1 MAATEDRLNENLR
14 QVADGIRGAR
24 GGTARFLHILSIL
37 DGDEPVLSGPF
48 DSELDR
54 IEAAQD
60 YRRAHGDETGLF
72 RVNVAGTKAD
82 ISRFK
87 AWETHPPLNTKW
99 VSNAWIDG
107 RNAIVQSNGW
117 YQLHAYD
124 TDPEDDV
131 PKRVGAAEFTHYSD
145 ARRAGER
152 WTRDRVWC
160 MHRARRVLD
169 ETPVVETNPV
179 VDDDPAHVAE
189 GDRVRDPFDGRW
201 RTVARIEGDTA
212 YMADGG
218 CMNVEECR
226 DIRLPGEPL
235 S

>member
-1 MAATEDRLNENLR
+1 MPTEDRLNENLR

-24 GGTARFLHILSIL
+24 GTAARPYLLVVH
-37 DGDEPVLSGPF
+37 GDVEPELLGPYSG
-48 DSELDR
+48 DLDR
-54 IEAAQD
+54 KEAAQD
-60 YRRAHGDETGLF
+60 YRRAHGDEDGLF
-72 RVNVAGTKAD
+72 RVDATGDRVTVGTFTGRELEPPR
-82 ISRFK
+82 IS
-87 AWETHPPLNTKW
+87 W
-99 VSNAWIDG
+99 VSAAWING
-107 RNAIVQSNGW
+107 RNATVHSDGW
-117 YQLHAYD
+117 YQMHAYD

-152 WTRDRVWC
+152 WTRDRVWS
-160 MHRARRVLD
+160 MRRARREL
-169 ETPVVETNPV
+169 ETTPIVEDTT
-179 VDDDPAHVAE
+179 PAPRVCA
-189 GDRVRDPFDGRW
+189 GDRVRDPLDGGRW

-218 CMNVEECR
+218 CMNVAECT